1 MRTLGKLEY
10 CKAWSNKTNV
20 WMITDI
26 QPHVAIKLKS
36 LFPKISKEQTNNFV
50 FENNGNNCADLD
62 WFRDRFPLT
71 MSEDDAARLRLGR
84 FEYEQ
89 QLEHI
94 EKILLP
100 DYTPPPFSGL
110 KPGCSVRN
118 YQAQAVQVLML
129 RGSLLLGDKMGL
141 GKTFSAMAAMLQP
154 GTLPAAVVV
163 KTHLQIQWKEAIESF
178 TDLKVHCINKA
189 SPYENMLNGTQ
200 ELPKADVYIFKYSQL
215 SGWSDIFATGFFK
228 FAIYDEIQ
236 ELRRG
241 DESAKG
247 RGAYVLSNHTKY
259 RLGLSGTP
267 LVNYGIEI
275 HNIMKAIDD
284 TVLGDRI
291 SFMREWGGDDK
302 KSVREPD
309 ALGAFLREQQVF
321 LRRTRRDIGQEA
333 PPINRIFETVSTDT
347 KAMNSIREIARQLAI
362 KTVSGSFTQRGSAAR
377 ELDLLARMTTGVAKA
392 KSVAAYVKLLLD
404 DGIPVVLAGWHRE
417 VYEIW
422 LRELKDY
429 NPMMF
434 TGSESASQ
442 KRKNAKAFMD
452 GKSNLLIMSLRSGD
466 GLNGLQYRCSF
477 VVFGELDWSAQ
488 FHDQMIARLD
498 REHQPDQ
505 VTAIFLNSSDGS
517 DPPMI
522 DLLARKSDQ
531 ARGII
536 DPNEAPKATFTD
548 LSRVKAL
555 AQQFLDQEMIEKM
568 KNSNEEVP
576 DLPDAEMENI
586 DQEIII
592 DMSEA

>member
-1 MRTLGKLEY
+1 MTKRSLGKLEY
-10 CKAWSNKTNV
+10 HASWRGKTDIWLMNN
-20 WMITDI
+20 I
-26 QPHVAIKLKS
+26 QPHVAIKLKN
-36 LFPKISKEQTNNFV
+36 LFPKIAKEQTKDFV
-50 FENNGNNCADLD
+50 FENSGNNCADLD

-71 MSEDDAARLRLGR
+71 MSERDAAKLRMGR

-89 QLEHI
+89 QLEQI
-94 EKILLP
+94 EQILLP
-100 DYTPPPFSGL
+100 DYSPPPFIGL
-110 KPGCSVRN
+110 KPGCSVRT
-118 YQAQAVQVLML
+118 YQAQAVDVLML
-129 RGSLLLGDKMGL
+129 RFSLLLGDKMGL
-141 GKTFSAMAAMLQP
+141 GKTFSAMAAMLRP

-163 KTHLQIQWKEAIESF
+163 KTHLQMQWKEAVESF
-178 TDLKVHCINKA
+178 TNLKVHCISKT
-189 SPYENMLNGTQ
+189 SPYENMLNGT
-200 ELPKADVYIFKYSQL
+200 EEMPKADVYIFKYSQL
-215 SGWSDIFATGFFK
+215 SGWSDIFATNFFK

-241 DESAKG
+241 EESAKG
-247 RGAYVLSNHTKY
+247 RGAYVLSSHTRY

-302 KSVREPD
+302 KSVRDPD
-309 ALGAFLREQQVF
+309 ALGAFLREQQAF
-321 LRRTRRDIGQEA
+321 LRRTRKDIGQEA
-333 PPINRIFETVSTDT
+333 PPINRIIETVSTDT
-347 KAMNSIREIARQLAI
+347 KAIDNIREIARTLAI
-362 KTVSGSFTQRGSAAR
+362 KTVSGSFVERGSAAR
-377 ELDLLARMTTGVAKA
+377 ELDMLARMITGVAKA
-392 KSVAAYVKLLLD
+392 RSVAAYVKLLLD
-404 DGIPVVLAGWHRE
+404 EGIPVILAGWHRE
-417 VYEIW
+417 VYDIW
-422 LRELKDY
+422 LKELKDY

-434 TGSESASQ
+434 TGSESATQ
-442 KRKNAKAFMD
+442 KGKNAKAFME

-477 VVFGELDWSAQ
+477 VVFGELDWSSQ

-536 DPNEAPKATFTD
+536 DPNEPTKATFTD
-548 LSRVKAL
+548 TSRVKAL
-555 AQQFLDQEMIEKM
+555 AQQFLDKETFEKL
-568 KNSNEEVP
+568 KSSKEEIP
-576 DLPDAEMENI
+576 NLPDAEME
-586 DQEIII
+586 DGKQEIIF
-592 DMSEA
+592 D

>member
-1 MRTLGKLEY
+1 MKTRSLGKLEY
-10 CKAWSNKTNV
+10 HAKWSNKTDV
-20 WMITDI
+20 WMMRDI

-36 LFPKISKEQTNNFV
+36 LFPKISKEQTNDFV

-71 MSEDDAARLRLGR
+71 MSEEDAAKLRLGR

-89 QLEHI
+89 QLERI
-94 EKILLP
+94 EQILLP
-100 DYTPPPFSGL
+100 DYQSPPFSGL
-110 KPGCSVRN
+110 KPGCTVRT

-129 RGSLLLGDKMGL
+129 RASLLLGDKMGL
-141 GKTFSAMAAMLQP
+141 GKTYSAMAAMLQP

-178 TDLKVHCINKA
+178 TNLKVHCISKA
-189 SPYENMLNGTQ
+189 SPYENMLNGT
-200 ELPKADVYIFKYSQL
+200 EAMPKADVYIFKYSQL
-215 SGWSDIFATGFFK
+215 SGWSDIFATNFFK
-228 FAIYDEIQ
+228 FAVFDEIQ

-241 DESAKG
+241 EESAKG
-247 RGAYVLSNHTKY
+247 RGAYVLSSHTKY
-259 RLGLSGTP
+259 RMGLSGTP

-275 HNIMKAIDD
+275 HNLMKAIDD
-284 TVLGDRI
+284 TVLGDRV

-302 KSVREPD
+302 KSVKDPD

-321 LRRTRRDIGQEA
+321 LRRTRKDIGQEA
-333 PPINRIFETVSTDT
+333 PPINRIIETVSTDT
-347 KAMNSIREIARQLAI
+347 KAIDNIREIARQLAI
-362 KTVSGSFTQRGSAAR
+362 KTVSGSFVQRGSAAR
-377 ELDLLARMTTGVAKA
+377 ELDMLARMTTGVAKA
-392 KSVAAYVKLLLD
+392 RSVAAYVKLLLD
-404 DGIPVVLAGWHRE
+404 DGIPVLLAGWHRD

-434 TGSESASQ
+434 TGSESAAQ

-452 GKSNLLIMSLRSGD
+452 GQSNLLIMSLRSGD
-466 GLNGLQYRCSF
+466 GLNGLQFRCSV
-477 VVFGELDWSAQ
+477 VVFGEMDWSSQ
-488 FHDQMIARLD
+488 MHDQMIARLD

-531 ARGII
+531 ARGIV
-536 DPNEAPKATFTD
+536 DPNEPTKAVFSDT
-548 LSRVKAL
+548 SRVKAL
-555 AQQFLDQEMIEKM
+555 AQQFLDKEMAKALEA
-568 KNSNEEVP
+568 SSEVIP
-576 DLPDAEMENI
+576 DLPDTEMENT
-586 DQEIII
+586 DQIIFV
-592 DMSEA
+592 

>member
-1 MRTLGKLEY
+1 MNTRSLGNLEY
-10 CKAWSNKTNV
+10 HENWSNKSNV
-20 WMITDI
+20 WLITNI
-26 QPHVAIKLKS
+26 KPHVAIKLKS

-62 WFRDRFPLT
+62 WFRDRFPLAI
-71 MSEDDAARLRLGR
+71 SEADAARLRFGR

-89 QLEHI
+89 QLEKI
-94 EKILLP
+94 EQILLP
-100 DYTPPPFSGL
+100 NYTPPPFSGL
-110 KPGCSVRN
+110 KPGCAVRA

-129 RGSLLLGDKMGL
+129 RKSLLLGDKMGL

-163 KTHLQIQWKEAIESF
+163 KTHLQLQWRDAIESF
-178 TDLKVHCINKA
+178 TGLKVHCINKA
-189 SPYENMLNGTQ
+189 SPYEKMLNGTEQ
-200 ELPKADVYIFKYSQL
+200 MPEADVYIFKYSQL
-215 SGWSDIFATGFFK
+215 SGWSDIFATNFFK
-228 FAIYDEIQ
+228 FAVYDEIQ

-247 RGAYVLSNHTKY
+247 RGAYVLSEHTDY

-284 TVLGDRI
+284 TVLSDRI
-291 SFMREWGGDDK
+291 SFMREWGADDK
-302 KSVREPD
+302 KSVKNPD

-321 LRRTRRDIGQEA
+321 IRRTREDIGQEA
-333 PPINRIFETVSTDT
+333 PPVNRIIETVSTDT
-347 KAMNSIREIARQLAI
+347 KAIDSIREIARQLAI
-362 KTVSGSFTQRGSAAR
+362 KTVSGSFTERGSAAR
-377 ELDLLARMTTGVAKA
+377 ELDMLARMTTGVAKA
-392 KSVAAYVKLLLD
+392 RSVAAYVKMLLD

-422 LRELKDY
+422 LKELKDY
-429 NPMMF
+429 NPLMF

-452 GKSNLLIMSLRSGD
+452 GDTNLLIMSLRSGD
-466 GLNGLQYRCSF
+466 GLNGLQYRCSV

-498 REHQPDQ
+498 REHQVDQ

-531 ARGII
+531 ARGIV
-536 DPNEAPKATFTD
+536 DPNEPVKSVVSDT
-548 LSRVKAL
+548 SRIKAL
-555 AQQFLDQEMIEKM
+555 ARQFLNKESEKEMI
-568 KNSNEEVP
+568 STATEVNDIP
-576 DLPDAEMENI
+576 DSIME
-586 DQEIII
+586 DTDKEITI
-592 DMSEA
+592 